1 MLKQT
6 MLLKIKSGNSVMIT
20 ELRHEK
26 HNLKQNWQRGL
37 VITDDEW
44 TKIPE
49 ECLSDSVKLDN
60 YSYYIQYS

>member
-6 MLLKIKSGNSVMIT
+6 MLLKIRSENGVIIT
-20 ELRHEK
+20 QLQHEK
-26 HNLKQNWQRGL
+26 HNLKQNWQKGL
-37 VITDDEW
+37 IITDDEW

-49 ECLSDSVKLDN
+49 ERLVDEARVNN